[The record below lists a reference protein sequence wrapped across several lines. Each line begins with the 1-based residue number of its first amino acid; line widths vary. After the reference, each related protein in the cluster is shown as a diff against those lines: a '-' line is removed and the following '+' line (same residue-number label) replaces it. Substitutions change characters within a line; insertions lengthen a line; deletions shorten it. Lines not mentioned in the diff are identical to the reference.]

1 MKIKNIVNK
10 NNFILIDY
18 LRKIIDDLNKE
29 EETILIVEGKKDIKA
44 LRSFGF
50 KGKILEYRQLLEFLY
65 KEGNA
70 KKFILLLDFDQE
82 GKKICKKIYNLLS
95 IKGYKVDLY
104 YWRKINELKKYGLH
118 EIEDIYAYLK
128 NEWGWLN
135 ESSINS

>member
-104 YWRKINELKKYGLH
+104 YWRKISEFKKFGIN
-118 EIEDIYAYLK
+118 EIEDIYTYLK

-135 ESSINS
+135 ESNFNS